1 MPPKGEGQAYFQVIV
16 TKEVWQPTVLDLAL
30 KNMDSILIPVA
41 NTSRGGTQVA
51 MYTLLQKSST
61 YPLILLST
69 GSLNASF

>member
-51 MYTLLQKSST
+51 MYTLLQKSSS

>member
-41 NTSRGGTQVA
+41 NTSRGDTQVA

>member
-30 KNMDSILIPVA
+30 KNMDTILIPVA

-51 MYTLLQKSST
+51 MHVHTPSE
-61 YPLILLST
+61 IIH
-69 GSLNASF
+69 SFS

>member
-16 TKEVWQPTVLDLAL
+16 TKEVWQPTVLNLAL

-51 MYTLLQKSST
+51 MYTLLQKSSS